1 MRPCSP
7 PEDLLLLRRSS
18 LVTLMSLGCLVGC
31 AHVPDAAPRMAVELP
46 LSAASP
52 PSTVEAPRVAAVG
65 AEGALGAKAE
75 APPPLAF
82 VTPEGSEG
90 LAALLEADAH
100 PMPEDAGVI
109 AAALEA
115 AALFTGPTQGPGGFW
130 DELLPPPSKQARGIV
145 ARAAQLVGARRL
157 DRSVPNDCSGLVRL
171 AYLQAGIDLV
181 AHGFLAGENAVTGIF
196 RRAQAAGAVHRLNPR
211 PGDLAFFKETYDRNR
226 DGKRNDGMT
235 HIAVVEAVAPDG
247 TVTFIHRGG
256 KGVARSRMNLAFPTV
271 HKLNSG
277 ALLNDFIRP
286 ASKGMRA
293 YLAGELFVAFASPGG
308 L

>member
-1 MRPCSP
+1 MRPRSP

-18 LVTLMSLGCLVGC
+18 LVILMSLGCLVGC
-31 AHVPDAAPRMAVELP
+31 AHVPDVASHGALERPAAGP
-46 LSAASP
+46 SKASWVSP
-52 PSTVEAPRVAAVG
+52 GVVAVG
-65 AEGALGAKAE
+65 AGGALGVKAE
-75 APPPLAF
+75 APPPLEF
-82 VTPEGSEG
+82 VTPEGRDA
-90 LAALLEADAH
+90 LAALMAAD
-100 PMPEDAGVI
+100 PRELPEEAGVI

-115 AALFTGPTQGPGGFW
+115 AALFTGPALW

-235 HIAVVEAVAPDG
+235 HIAVVERVDADG

-256 KGVARSRMNLAFPTV
+256 KGVSRSRMNLAFPTV
-271 HKLNSG
+271 HRQAKG

-286 ASKGMRA
+286 ASKGLRA

>member
-1 MRPCSP
+1 MRARSP
-7 PEDLLLLRRSS
+7 REDLLLLRRSS

-31 AHVPDAAPRMAVELP
+31 AHVPDGAPRMAVELP
-46 LSAASP
+46 NGGPVTRPAVETAS
-52 PSTVEAPRVAAVG
+52 VAQVG
-65 AEGALGAKAE
+65 AAGALGVKAE

-90 LAALLEADAH
+90 LAALLEADPQ
-100 PMPEDAGVI
+100 PMSEEAGVI

-115 AALFTGPTQGPGGFW
+115 AALLTGSTQGPGGFW

-271 HKLNSG
+271 HRLNSG

>member
-1 MRPCSP
+1 MRPHSP

-18 LVTLMSLGCLVGC
+18 LAILMSLGCLVGC
-31 AHVPDAAPRMAVELP
+31 AHVPDVASHSVLELHPAEFPKAHAAP
-46 LSAASP
+46 
-52 PSTVEAPRVAAVG
+52 PRVAAVG
-65 AEGALGAKAE
+65 AEGALGVKAE
-75 APPPLAF
+75 APPPLEF
-82 VTPEGSEG
+82 VTPEGRG
-90 LAALLEADAH
+90 ALASLMAVDPGEL
-100 PMPEDAGVI
+100 PEEAGVI
-109 AAALEA
+109 SAALEA
-115 AALFTGPTQGPGGFW
+115 AALFTGPTRGPGGFW

-235 HIAVVEAVAPDG
+235 HIAVVERVDVDG

-256 KGVARSRMNLAFPTV
+256 KGVSRSRMNLAFPTV
-271 HKLNSG
+271 HRQTKG

-286 ASKGMRA
+286 ASKGLRA

>member
-1 MRPCSP
+1 MRPLSP

-31 AHVPDAAPRMAVELP
+31 AHVPDAAPRRAVELP
-46 LSAASP
+46 AAP
-52 PSTVEAPRVAAVG
+52 VARPSVEAPSVASVG
-65 AEGALGAKAE
+65 AAGALGVKAE

-82 VTPEGSEG
+82 VMPEGSAG
-90 LAALLEADAH
+90 LAALLEADPH
-100 PMPEDAGVI
+100 PVPEEAGVI

-115 AALFTGPTQGPGGFW
+115 AALFTGPTQGAGAFW
-130 DELLPPPSKQARGIV
+130 DELLPQSKLARGIV

-196 RRAQAAGAVHRLNPR
+196 RRAQAANAVHRLNPR

-235 HIAVVEAVAPDG
+235 HIAVVESVAPDG

-256 KGVARSRMNLAFPTV
+256 KGVARSRMNLARPTV

>member
-1 MRPCSP
+1 
-7 PEDLLLLRRSS
+7 LLLLRRSS
-18 LVTLMSLGCLVGC
+18 LFILMSLGSLVGC
-31 AHVPDAAPRMAVELP
+31 AHVPGAAPRLSVEVPVTRDAAP
-46 LSAASP
+46 AS
-52 PSTVEAPRVAAVG
+52 VEAPSVAAVG
-65 AEGALGAKAE
+65 AEGALGVKAE

-90 LAALLEADAH
+90 LVALLKANPRPVKGE
-100 PMPEDAGVI
+100 AGVI

-115 AALFTGPTQGPGGFW
+115 ASLLTGPSQGVGGFW
-130 DELLPPPSKQARGIV
+130 DELLPPPSKLAKGIV
-145 ARAAQLVGARRL
+145 ARAAQLVGSRRL

-196 RRAQAAGAVHRLNPR
+196 RRAQQAGAVHRLNPR

-235 HIAVVEAVAPDG
+235 HIAVVESVATDG

-256 KGVARSRMNLAFPTV
+256 KGVARSRMNLSFPTV
-271 HKLNSG
+271 HREASG

>member
-1 MRPCSP
+1 MRRRSP

-18 LVTLMSLGCLVGC
+18 LVILLSLGSLVGC
-31 AHVPDAAPRMAVELP
+31 AHVPDVAPKTAWGPPSTETTAAPRG
-46 LSAASP
+46 S
-52 PSTVEAPRVAAVG
+52 PRVAAVG
-65 AEGALGAKAE
+65 AEGALGVKAE
-75 APPPLAF
+75 APPPLEF
-82 VTPEGSEG
+82 VTPEGRDS
-90 LAALLEADAH
+90 LAALMAAD
-100 PMPEDAGVI
+100 PRGLPEEAGVI

-145 ARAAQLVGARRL
+145 ARAAQLVGARKL

-196 RRAQAAGAVHRLNPR
+196 RRAQAAGAVHRLKPR
-211 PGDLAFFKETYDRNR
+211 PGDLAFFRETYDRNR

-235 HIAVVEAVAPDG
+235 HVAVVERVDPDG

-256 KGVARSRMNLAFPTV
+256 KGVARSHMNLAFPTV
-271 HKLNSG
+271 HRQAKG
-277 ALLNDFIRP
+277 ALLNDYIRP
-286 ASKGMRA
+286 ASKGLRA